1 MPATSGISAKGH
13 TGIGS
18 YSSCTTVL
26 VCTACRGC
34 ASKVPAKH
42 LYSTALLA
50 GESQAG
56 DDGLL
61 KRYHL
66 GENSSNFTGHLNET
80 IDVFRHTETY
90 KTTYCITNALCGI
103 IYFIT
108 D

>member
-1 MPATSGISAKGH
+1 MPATSGISAKGR

-18 YSSCTTVL
+18 YSSCTTEL

-42 LYSTALLA
+42 LYSTARLA

-56 DDGLL
+56 DDGPL

-66 GENSSNFTGHLNET
+66 SENSSNFTGHLNET
-80 IDVFRHTETY
+80 IDVYMHIETY
-90 KTTYCITNALCGI
+90 KTKFCISNALYGI
-103 IYFIT
+103 I
-108 D
+108 